1 MLSERETRLV
11 SQLSTLKLSTNL
23 HLFPAFTAERVTGD
37 TPDPATIGSWEI
49 VSSYS
54 SATAP
59 VSHRISRADP
69 LDQTRKEL
77 IQQYRLSLPRS
88 RLISP
93 FRYETAAERQNHAP
107 GYEYRLLFRQVLKN
121 FVAICSRN
129 NRPWTGNENNRVLL
143 RTASRRK
150 LS

>member
-1 MLSERETRLV
+1 V
-11 SQLSTLKLSTNL
+11 
-23 HLFPAFTAERVTGD
+23 GD
-37 TPDPATIGSWEI
+37 TPVPTTIGSWEI

-77 IQQYRLSLPRS
+77 IQQYRLARPRS
-88 RLISP
+88 RFISP

-107 GYEYRLLFRQVLKN
+107 GNESSLLFR
-121 FVAICSRN
+121 
-129 NRPWTGNENNRVLL
+129 
-143 RTASRRK
+143 
-150 LS
+150 

>member
-1 MLSERETRLV
+1 LAQWKV
-11 SQLSTLKLSTNL
+11 
-23 HLFPAFTAERVTGD
+23 
-37 TPDPATIGSWEI
+37 

-77 IQQYRLSLPRS
+77 IQQYRLALPRS
-88 RLISP
+88 RFISP

-107 GYEYRLLFRQVLKN
+107 GYEYRLLCRQVFQN
-121 FVAICSRN
+121 FVSIGSRN
-129 NRPWTGNENNRVLL
+129 NRP
-143 RTASRRK
+143 
-150 LS
+150 